1 MLIRING
8 VNKDVPT
15 GTTVASLLQRLC
27 IAPTGVAVAVNRVVV
42 PRTRHNKQALHEEDQ
57 VEIIHAV
64 GGG

>member
-27 IAPTGVAVAVNRVVV
+27 IAPAGVAVAVNRVVV
-42 PRTRHNKQALHEEDQ
+42 PRTRHNKEALHDEDQ